1 LVAVEVDPAISAG
14 ISPVNPSRQLLRA
27 RLKSNG
33 SKRYRE
39 ISGRRAMSTS
49 LMTTR
54 RFAPLFWCQAFSAF
68 GDNFLKTSLVFLILF
83 HVGAEDSGALIQ
95 LAGATLIVPFFFL
108 SGLGGEVADRFDKAI
123 VARRLK
129 LFEIAVAALAVAGF
143 AFHSLVVLFIVVF
156 CYGVIAALFG
166 PIKYGILPDHLTRE
180 ELTKGNAL
188 VEGGTF
194 LAILLGTIVA
204 GIAAKDGGDPIHFAW
219 LMILSSV
226 ACWIASLFIPRTGE
240 GAPNLTINP
249 NIAASTIDL
258 IKYIRG
264 EARLWWG
271 AMVASWFWLVG
282 AVVLSLLPPLVT
294 YQIGGTEGVV
304 TLFLTIFSVAVAIGS
319 GLAAWLAHG
328 RIVLLPTLVAG
339 FLLGIFAIDLGWTAS
354 SLVPPATSVDLAHYF
369 SSPRSIHIAI
379 DLAGLAIAG
388 GLFIVPTFAAV
399 QAWAGPDRRA
409 RVVAAVNV
417 LNAAFMVVGA
427 IILAVLQKL
436 GVGIPLLFAMIGV
449 ANLIVAVIIARTL
462 PTSWLNDLL
471 SIVFRTLFRME
482 VTGLENVAKAGDNA
496 IIAMNHVSFL
506 DAPIAMAILPKKPV
520 FAVDTGIAQRWW
532 IQPFLPFVRTMALD
546 PLKPMALRTVINAVR
561 EGNMLVIF
569 PEGRITITG
578 SLMKIYDGAAMIA
591 DKSDAMVVPVRIEGP
606 ERTIFSRLTSAQV
619 RRRLF
624 PKIKVTILEPVKM
637 NVDPALKGR
646 KRRLAAGT
654 AMYDIMSDMMFNTT
668 NTDRT
673 ILEAVIEA
681 AHINGGKWPVM
692 EDPTSGRLTYKR
704 LLQATRILGDK
715 LMPLAGEGRAIGVLL
730 PTSNGAAVTVLA
742 LMSGGRVP
750 AMINFSAGAANI
762 LGACRAAQVDTIL
775 TAHAFVEKGRFEKLI
790 AAIEGQVRIVY
801 LEDIRKTVSFSD
813 KLRGALRAKRPL
825 VARKPDDRAV
835 ILFTS
840 GTEGVPKGVVLSHR
854 NLLSN
859 VAQAAARIDFGRD
872 DCLFMAL
879 PAFHSFG
886 FMGGIVLPLI
896 SGVPTFY
903 YPSPLHYRTIPEL
916 IYGICATYMFGTDTF
931 LAGYARMANPYDFR
945 SLRQIVAGAEPVKET
960 TRRVYLEK
968 FGKRILEGYGV
979 TETSPVLAFNTPMF
993 NKFGTVGRLFSGI
1006 QARLEKVEGVDEGG
1020 RLVVKGPNVML
1031 GYLRADKPGVLEPPP
1046 EGWYDTGDIV
1056 NIDDEGYIAI
1066 KGRAKRFAKIG
1077 GEMISLAAVEMLAAE
1092 LWPNYNSAV
1101 VAVPDARKGERLILV
1116 TDKHSATR
1124 ADFQVFARSKHAAE
1138 LMLPSEI
1145 IVMEKLPL
1153 LGSGKPDLQTIQKF
1167 VNEQVAAK
1175 ATAAE

>member
-1 LVAVEVDPAISAG
+1 
-14 ISPVNPSRQLLRA
+14 
-27 RLKSNG
+27 
-33 SKRYRE
+33 
-39 ISGRRAMSTS
+39 MSTS

-68 GDNFLKTSLVFLILF
+68 GDNFLKQALVLLILF
-83 HVGAEDSGALIQ
+83 QLSAADSGALIQ
-95 LAGATLIVPFFFL
+95 LAGAALTVPFFFL
-108 SGLGGEVADRFDKAI
+108 SGIGGEIADRYDKAI

-129 LFEIAVAALAVAGF
+129 LFEIGVAVLAVAGF
-143 AFHSLVVLFIVVF
+143 VFHSLSVLFLSVF
-156 CYGVIAALFG
+156 LYGVIAALFG
-166 PIKYGILPDHLTRE
+166 PIKYGILPDHLARD

-204 GIAAKDGGDPIHFAW
+204 GLAAGGGGDPIHFAW
-219 LMILSSV
+219 LMLVSAA

-240 GAPNLTINP
+240 GAPNLAINP
-249 NIAASTIDL
+249 NIAASTIGLVRYVYADS
-258 IKYIRG
+258 
-264 EARLWWG
+264 RLWWG
-271 AMVASWFWLVG
+271 ALVVSWFWLVG
-282 AVVLSLLPPLVT
+282 IVVLSLLPSLAKHL
-294 YQIGGTEGVV
+294 IGGTDGVV
-304 TLFLTIFSVAVAIGS
+304 TLFLTIFSISVAVGS
-319 GLAAWLAHG
+319 ALAAWLSHG
-328 RIVLLPTLVAG
+328 RIVLLPTLIAG
-339 FLLGIFAIDLGWTAS
+339 VLLGIFALDLGWTAS
-354 SLVPPATSVDLAHYF
+354 ALVAPAGPVDLAHYF
-369 SSPRSIHIAI
+369 SAPHSVHIAI

-399 QAWAGPDRRA
+399 QAWAGPDHRA

-427 IILAVLQKL
+427 LVFGALEEL
-436 GVGIPLLFAMIGV
+436 GFGIPILFALIGI

-471 SIVFRTLFRME
+471 SIVFRTLFRLE
-482 VTGLENVAKAGDNA
+482 VEGLENVAKAGDNA

-506 DAPIAMAILPKKPV
+506 DAPVATAFLPKRPV
-520 FAVDTGIAQRWW
+520 FAVDIGISQRWW

-546 PLKPMALRTVINAVR
+546 PLKPMALRTIINAVR

-569 PEGRITITG
+569 PEGRITLTG

-606 ERTIFSRLTSAQV
+606 ERTIFSRLTGAQV
-619 RRRLF
+619 RRRWF

-646 KRRLAAGT
+646 KRRQAAGA
-654 AMYDIMSDMMFNTT
+654 AMYDIMSNLMFRTA

-673 ILEAVIEA
+673 VIEAVIEA
-681 AHINGGKWPVM
+681 AHIHGGKWQM
-692 EDPTSGRLTYKR
+692 IEDPTSGRLTYKR
-704 LLQATRILGDK
+704 LLQAIRILGAK
-715 LMPLAGEGRAIGVLL
+715 LMPLAAEGRAIGVLL

-750 AMINFSAGAANI
+750 AIINFSAGAANV
-762 LGACRAAQVDTIL
+762 LGACRAAAIDTII

-790 AAIEGQVRIVY
+790 AAIEGKLRIVY

-813 KLRGALRAKRPL
+813 KLRGALRAGKPL
-825 VARKPDDRAV
+825 VARKPDDWAV
-835 ILFTS
+835 VLFTS

-854 NLLSN
+854 NILSN
-859 VAQAAARIDFGRD
+859 VAQAEARIDFGRD
-872 DCLFMAL
+872 DRLFMAL

-896 SGVPTFY
+896 SGVPTFF
-903 YPSPLHYRTIPEL
+903 YPSPLHYRTVPEL
-916 IYGICATYMFGTDTF
+916 VYGICATYMFGTDTF
-931 LAGYARMANPYDFR
+931 LAGYARMANAYDFR
-945 SLRQIVAGAEPVKET
+945 SLRYIIAGAEPIKET
-960 TRRVYLEK
+960 TRWIYLEK
-968 FGKRILEGYGV
+968 FGMRILEGYGV
-979 TETSPVLAFNTPMF
+979 TETSPVLALNTPMF
-993 NKFGTVGRLFSGI
+993 NKFGTVGRLLPGM
-1006 QARLEKVEGVDEGG
+1006 QARLEKVEGVDEGAG
-1020 RLVVKGPNVML
+1020 RLFVKGPNVML
-1031 GYLRADKPGVLEPPP
+1031 GYLRADEPGVIEPPP
-1046 EGWYDTGDIV
+1046 EGWYDTGDV
-1056 NIDDEGYIAI
+1056 VSIDEQGYISI

-1077 GEMISLAAVEMLAAE
+1077 GEMVSLAAVEMLASE

-1116 TDKHSATR
+1116 TDKRSATR
-1124 ADFQVFARSKHAAE
+1124 AEFQAYARSKHAAE
-1138 LMLPSEI
+1138 LMFPSEI
-1145 IVMEKLPL
+1145 IIMDKLPL

-1167 VNEQVAAK
+1167 VNEQVAAT

>member
-1 LVAVEVDPAISAG
+1 
-14 ISPVNPSRQLLRA
+14 
-27 RLKSNG
+27 
-33 SKRYRE
+33 
-39 ISGRRAMSTS
+39 MSTS

-68 GDNFLKTSLVFLILF
+68 GDNFLKQALVLLILF
-83 HVGAEDSGALIQ
+83 QVSAADSGALIQ
-95 LAGATLIVPFFFL
+95 LAGAALTFPFFFL
-108 SGLGGEVADRFDKAI
+108 SGIGGEIADRFDKAI

-129 LFEIAVAALAVAGF
+129 LFEIGVAVLAVAGF
-143 AFHSLVVLFIVVF
+143 AFHSLRVLFLSVF
-156 CYGVIAALFG
+156 LYGVIAALFG
-166 PIKYGILPDHLTRE
+166 PIKYGILPDHLARD

-204 GIAAKDGGDPIHFAW
+204 GLAAGGGGDPIHFAW
-219 LMILSSV
+219 LMLVSAT

-240 GAPNLTINP
+240 GAPHLAINP
-249 NIAASTIDL
+249 NIAASTIGL
-258 IKYIRG
+258 VKYIYG
-264 EARLWWG
+264 ESRLWWG
-271 AMVASWFWLVG
+271 ALVASWFWLVG
-282 AVVLSLLPPLVT
+282 IVVLSLLPSLAK
-294 YQIGGTEGVV
+294 QLIGGTDGVV
-304 TLFLTIFSVAVAIGS
+304 TLFLAIFSIAVAVGS
-319 GLAAWLAHG
+319 GLAAWLSHG
-328 RIVLLPTLVAG
+328 RIVLLPTLIAG
-339 FLLGIFAIDLGWTAS
+339 VLLGIFALDLGWTAS
-354 SLVPPATSVDLAHYF
+354 ALVPPASPVDVAHYLAA
-369 SSPRSIHIAI
+369 PHSIHIAI

-399 QAWAGPDRRA
+399 QAWAGPDHRA

-417 LNAAFMVVGA
+417 LNAAFMVAGA
-427 IILAVLQKL
+427 VFFGVLEEL
-436 GVGIPLLFAMIGV
+436 GLGIPILFALIGV

-471 SIVFRTLFRME
+471 SIVFRTLFRLE
-482 VTGLENVAKAGDNA
+482 VEGLENVAKAGDNA

-506 DAPIAMAILPKKPV
+506 DAPVAMALLPKRPV
-520 FAVDTGIAQRWW
+520 FAVDIGISQRWW

-546 PLKPMALRTVINAVR
+546 PLKPMALRTIINAVR
-561 EGNMLVIF
+561 DGNMLVIF

-646 KRRLAAGT
+646 KRRQAAGA
-654 AMYDIMSDMMFNTT
+654 AMYDIMSNLMFRTAHT
-668 NTDRT
+668 NRT
-673 ILEAVIEA
+673 VIEAVIEA
-681 AHINGGKWPVM
+681 AEINGGSWQQI

-704 LLQATRILGDK
+704 LLQATRILGAK
-715 LMPLAGEGRAIGVLL
+715 LMELAPQGRPIGVML

-750 AMINFSAGAANI
+750 AMINFSAGAANV
-762 LGACRAAQVDTIL
+762 LGACRAAQIDTII
-775 TAHAFVEKGRFEKLI
+775 TAHAFVEKGRLEKLM
-790 AAIEGQVRIVY
+790 AAIEGHLRIVY
-801 LEDIRKTVSFSD
+801 LEDVRKTVSFSD
-813 KLRGALRAKRPL
+813 KLRGALRAHRPL
-825 VARKPDDRAV
+825 VARKADDWAV
-835 ILFTS
+835 VLFTS
-840 GTEGVPKGVVLSHR
+840 GTEGAPKGVVLSHR
-854 NLLSN
+854 NVLSN
-859 VAQAAARIDFGRD
+859 VAQAEARIDFGRD
-872 DCLFMAL
+872 DRLFMAL

-896 SGVPTFY
+896 SGVPTFF
-903 YPSPLHYRTIPEL
+903 YPSPLHYRTVPEL
-916 IYGICATYMFGTDTF
+916 VYGICATYMFGTDTF
-931 LAGYARMANPYDFR
+931 LAGYARMANAYDFR
-945 SLRQIVAGAEPVKET
+945 SLRYIIAGAEPIKET
-960 TRRVYLEK
+960 TRRIYLEK
-968 FGKRILEGYGV
+968 FGMRILEGYGV
-979 TETSPVLAFNTPMF
+979 TETSPVLALNTPMF
-993 NKFGTVGRLFSGI
+993 NKFGTVGRLLPGM
-1006 QARLEKVEGVDEGG
+1006 QARLEKVEGVDEGAG
-1020 RLVVKGPNVML
+1020 RLFVKGPNVML

-1056 NIDDEGYIAI
+1056 ALDEQGYISI
-1066 KGRAKRFAKIG
+1066 KGRAKRFAKVG

-1092 LWPNYNSAV
+1092 LWPHYNSAV

-1124 ADFQVFARSKHAAE
+1124 ADFQAYARSKHAAE
-1138 LMLPSEI
+1138 LMFPSEI
-1145 IVMEKLPL
+1145 IVLDKLPL
-1153 LGSGKPDLQTIQKF
+1153 LGSGKPDLQVIQKL